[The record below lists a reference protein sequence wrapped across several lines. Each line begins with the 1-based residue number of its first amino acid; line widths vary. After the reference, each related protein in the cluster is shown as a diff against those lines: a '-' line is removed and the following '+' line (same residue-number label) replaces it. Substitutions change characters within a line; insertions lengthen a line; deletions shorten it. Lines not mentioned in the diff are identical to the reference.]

1 MVRANVL
8 GVMHGSKVA
17 MQEMLKQGHGQIYNM
32 EGLGSDGA
40 VFSGLVL
47 YDATKSALTFCTKGL
62 IKDARRIP
70 ARVCF
75 LGPGMVVTD
84 LLTAGED
91 SSLDAGTRR
100 LFNILADRVETVTP
114 YLVERILVNDR
125 HGAHINWLPKP
136 KIAWR
141 FATAPF
147 NKRDL
152 FMEARKA

>member
-62 IKDARRIP
+62 IKDAWRTP
-70 ARVCF
+70 VRVCF

-114 YLVERILVNDR
+114 YLVERILANDR

-152 FMEARKA
+152 FMEVRKA